1 MTWVLLAFG
10 LVLVAEG
17 LAFALAPLRV
27 EQALHAIAAMRADQR
42 RVLGLVML
50 AAGVGLIWA
59 ARSLGAL

>member
-27 EQALHAIAAMRADQR
+27 EQALQAIAAMRADQR